1 MNKVIQVI
9 TFVADPEVK
18 TYGSEGKSV
27 ASFRGAV
34 NKRFKKEGEPDA
46 DFFKYTAFGKTAD
59 FIGKYFKKGQKALI
73 VGELNNNNYE
83 KDGVK
88 HYTDQILVESVEFF
102 GKKSDSEVDAS
113 TSTSSSTS
121 KASTPSKT
129 TSAKV
134 ESYDEFDD
142 F

>member
-9 TFVADPEVK
+9 TFVADPEIK
-18 TYGSEGKSV
+18 TYGSDGKTV

-34 NKRFKKEGEPDA
+34 NKRFKKDGEADA
-46 DFFKYTAFGKTAD
+46 DFFKYVAFNKTAE

-73 VGELNNNNYE
+73 MGELNNNNYE

-88 HYTDQILVESVEFF
+88 HYTDQILVDTIEFF
-102 GKKSDSEVDAS
+102 GKKSDVDESSS

-121 KASTPSKT
+121 KSTSTASKT
-129 TSAKV
+129 